1 VQKSG
6 CANAMPYHDELMQF
20 ADSRGGL

>member
-6 CANAMPYHDELMQF
+6 CANAMPYYDELMQF